1 MKEADEYESPA
12 ESLGDIIEDP
22 ETKAV
27 QFTSISN
34 DGEVVS
40 WGMGDGSETSLVE
53 LAAAGLLHSARKSD
67 TEQTEF
73 IKKVVEEYNVQKKSD
88 HTTEL

>member
-1 MKEADEYESPA
+1 
-12 ESLGDIIEDP
+12 
-22 ETKAV
+22 
-27 QFTSISN
+27 
-34 DGEVVS
+34 
-40 WGMGDGSETSLVE
+40 MGDGSETSLVE